1 VFWLVYYF
9 LDVFTDAKK
18 NNKQQTTNKQQQ
30 QKNKNNKNSQIEFAL
45 YLLHFLL
52 KYS

>member
-9 LDVFTDAKK
+9 LDVFTDAKN
-18 NNKQQTTNKQQQ
+18 NNKQTTTKKQQ

-45 YLLHFLL
+45 YLLRFPL
-52 KYS
+52 K